1 MAGKA
6 CWTLM
11 CYIKVYYVELRQA
24 RRVVLSDVELNCVA
38 VWFSRLGKLYCAESR
53 RDEVWQSRRVGLR
66 CVLLSSGRLVM
77 SRSDSFR

>member
-24 RRVVLSDVELNCVA
+24 AYVVLR
-38 VWFSRLGKLYCAESR
+38 FG
-53 RDEVWQSRRVGLR
+53 
-66 CVLLSSGRLVM
+66 
-77 SRSDSFR
+77 

>member
-24 RRVVLSDVELNCVA
+24 SRGNSSCVA
-38 VWFSRLGKLYCAESR
+38 VRIWCDKAG
-53 RDEVWQSRRVGLR
+53 RV
-66 CVLLSSGRLVM
+66 
-77 SRSDSFR
+77 